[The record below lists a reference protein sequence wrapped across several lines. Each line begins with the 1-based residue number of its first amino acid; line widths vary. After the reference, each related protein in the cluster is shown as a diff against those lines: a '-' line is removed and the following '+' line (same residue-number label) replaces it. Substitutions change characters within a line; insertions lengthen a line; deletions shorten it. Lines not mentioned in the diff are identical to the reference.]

1 MFLQY
6 KTKFLADTI
15 LQSAS
20 LCLYMSQQNLGDS
33 PFLKH
38 TYPISEPFL
47 WVHVSLLAAVPLTL
61 VLSMIGLAVG
71 DPVLPGWLET
81 LLLGLPPIAL
91 TVWLQWQKPVS
102 PFSLW
107 FMHKPFNALSDDQR
121 KILTL
126 LKDYTTGWIA
136 VVAGVFVYVIFRQMY
151 ITAPLAAGII
161 PLPSAL
167 RLVGVLWA
175 EVFLLIGSLLWQS
188 GVAAARILLVSEFEF
203 VNTAPYE
210 VEQIKAGFL
219 TLGKRSPKLL
229 EFVTAPVQPRVPS
242 KQTQDFS
249 FEPMTKRPLEREE
262 EPPAELIEEFQ
273 EQLKK
278 SVLPGMEELSEND
291 GFSPEP
297 SVLEALEP
305 DVSAAASEQLS
316 EPEIVTEQA
325 SEALP
330 ETIAETTT
338 ETFQEIMPEAPE
350 VTAESISELSEP
362 EIVTEQASE
371 HLRETI
377 AETPTDAYQENM
389 SEVAEVTTEPDI
401 SATISEPL
409 EPEIVS
415 EPTSEYLPETS
426 QESVT
431 EADSS
436 SDESDD
442 EWI

>member
-1 MFLQY
+1 
-6 KTKFLADTI
+6 
-15 LQSAS
+15 
-20 LCLYMSQQNLGDS
+20 MSQQNLDDS
-33 PFLKH
+33 PFLKQP
-38 TYPISEPFL
+38 YPISEPFL
-47 WVHVSLLAAVPLTL
+47 WVHASLLAAVPLTL

-91 TVWLQWQKPVS
+91 TVWLQWQKPLS

-107 FMHKPFNALSDDQR
+107 FGHKPSDTLSHDQR
-121 KILTL
+121 KILTI

-136 VVAGVFVYVIFRQMY
+136 VVAGIFVYVIFRQMY

-161 PLPSAL
+161 PFPSAL

-175 EVFLLIGSLLWQS
+175 EVFMLISCLLWQA
-188 GVAAARILLVSEFEF
+188 GVAAVRILLVSEFEF
-203 VNTAPYE
+203 VNTVPYE

-229 EFVTAPVQPRVPS
+229 EFVTAPVQPKAPRQQ
-242 KQTQDFS
+242 KQNFS

-262 EPPAELIEEFQ
+262 EPSAELIEEFQ

-291 GFSPEP
+291 GFLSES

-305 DVSAAASEQLS
+305 DVSVASVAASEQLS
-316 EPEIVTEQA
+316 EPEIIAEQA
-325 SEALP
+325 SEDLP
-330 ETIAETTT
+330 ETITETTT
-338 ETFQEIMPEAPE
+338 ETFQEIIPEVPE
-350 VTAESISELSEP
+350 VTAEPVSGISEP
-362 EIVTEQASE
+362 EIDSEQASE
-371 HLRETI
+371 DLPETTTE
-377 AETPTDAYQENM
+377 AYEETV
-389 SEVAEVTTEPDI
+389 SEVPEVPPEPDV
-401 SATISEPL
+401 SATMREPL
-409 EPEIVS
+409 EPEIAS